1 MNIEK
6 NGIGADGQ
14 RPACCVQQDS
24 PNGTQGLS
32 VPGPR
37 RVLVAMEER
46 WRVPPP
52 YQYVPDANAMVDP
65 GGMHGLI
72 EAVDAHDARRDLVI
86 ASRWTQHEIDGV
98 EHMSRSAA
106 GQHTVGIVLKPTTV
120 HFRSGSLVFDGQ
132 LAPGSMHV
140 TGPGESAAAVF
151 RAASDAIHL
160 FIPQRVL
167 EQHYEEAFGRPHAG
181 ELALGVSQIT
191 RDTSLERLSRALAD
205 IQYADATF
213 ASLYVDSICIAIVAR
228 LLERHFTR
236 RAPPTVTRATPL
248 PQWRLR
254 RAFDFIDA
262 HLAEPV
268 RLGDIAASVGLTRM
282 HFAAQFRCSTG
293 YTPHTYLLRRR
304 VEHAQRLLQRSEK
317 TLLDVALDCG
327 FRSQAHFTTVFRRM
341 VGDTPNRWR
350 IKARLD

>member
-106 GQHTVGIVLKPTTV
+106 GQHTVGI
-120 HFRSGSLVFDGQ
+120 
-132 LAPGSMHV
+132 
-140 TGPGESAAAVF
+140 
-151 RAASDAIHL
+151 
-160 FIPQRVL
+160 
-167 EQHYEEAFGRPHAG
+167 
-181 ELALGVSQIT
+181 
-191 RDTSLERLSRALAD
+191 
-205 IQYADATF
+205 
-213 ASLYVDSICIAIVAR
+213 
-228 LLERHFTR
+228 
-236 RAPPTVTRATPL
+236 
-248 PQWRLR
+248 
-254 RAFDFIDA
+254 
-262 HLAEPV
+262 
-268 RLGDIAASVGLTRM
+268 
-282 HFAAQFRCSTG
+282 
-293 YTPHTYLLRRR
+293 
-304 VEHAQRLLQRSEK
+304 
-317 TLLDVALDCG
+317 
-327 FRSQAHFTTVFRRM
+327 
-341 VGDTPNRWR
+341 
-350 IKARLD
+350 